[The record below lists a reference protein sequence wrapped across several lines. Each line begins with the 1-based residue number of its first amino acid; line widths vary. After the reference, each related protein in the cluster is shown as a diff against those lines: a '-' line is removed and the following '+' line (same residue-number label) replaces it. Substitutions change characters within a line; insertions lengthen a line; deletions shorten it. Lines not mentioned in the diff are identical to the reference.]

1 MIGIAPNKKYRNRR
15 NLPVSTIVHILKAIL
30 VIFSI
35 YLAYKQHKSNNS
47 TLRNYW
53 IVVALY
59 WFFNLLS
66 GLIH

>member
-1 MIGIAPNKKYRNRR
+1 M
-15 NLPVSTIVHILKAIL
+15 STIVHILKAIL

-59 WFFNLLS
+59 WLFNLLS

>member
-1 MIGIAPNKKYRNRR
+1 MG
-15 NLPVSTIVHILKAIL
+15 TIVHILKAIL
-30 VIFSI
+30 VVFSI
-35 YLAYKQHKSNNS
+35 YLAYSQHKSNNS
-47 TLRNYW
+47 KLRNYW

>member
-1 MIGIAPNKKYRNRR
+1 MG
-15 NLPVSTIVHILKAIL
+15 TIVHILKAIL
-30 VIFSI
+30 VVFSI
-35 YLAYKQHKSNNS
+35 YLAYSQHKSGNS
-47 TLRNYW
+47 KMVKYW

>member
-1 MIGIAPNKKYRNRR
+1 M
-15 NLPVSTIVHILKAIL
+15 STIVHILKAIL
-30 VIFSI
+30 VIFSC
-35 YLAYKQHKSNNS
+35 YLSYSQQKNGNS

-66 GLIH
+66 GLLK

>member
-1 MIGIAPNKKYRNRR
+1 M
-15 NLPVSTIVHILKAIL
+15 SMIVHILKAIL
-30 VIFSI
+30 VIFSC
-35 YLAYKQHKSNNS
+35 YLAYKQQKSDNA

-66 GLIH
+66 GLLE

>member
-1 MIGIAPNKKYRNRR
+1 MTLTINSEEHIM
-15 NLPVSTIVHILKAIL
+15 SIIVHILKAIL
-30 VIFSI
+30 VVFSC
-35 YLAYKQHKSNNS
+35 YLSYSQHKNNNS

-66 GLIH
+66 GLLK